1 MAENTITVAK
11 ALTKLKII
19 NRRISD
25 LIEEVVKA
33 MPTHSKTCSLI
44 VSERDINR
52 NHKEAVQ
59 VILNK
64 LAAIKGLQKYYVVL
78 NSNILKSNLE
88 TVITS
93 EYWGELTV
101 AQALTYC
108 ANINVQYKM
117 LDDGVRKAMAQAE
130 TLANNYNRS
139 VFPQGIQG
147 NQDEI
152 KQIMAQPV
160 LLIDADTANAIK
172 LDKEV
177 VYTEL
182 NDLINQSNAVTTIP
196 LPEGTPDFL
205 SMPLQSC

>member
-160 LLIDADTANAIK
+160 LLIDADAAQAIK

-182 NDLINQSNAVTTIP
+182 NDLINQSNAVTIIP

-205 SMPLQSC
+205 NMPLKSC

>member
-19 NRRISD
+19 NRRIND

-59 VILNK
+59 VISNK
-64 LAAIKGLQKYYVVL
+64 LAAIRGLQKYYVVL
-78 NSNILKSNLE
+78 NANILESNLR

-108 ANINVQYKM
+108 ANLNGQYKA
-117 LDDGVRKAMAQAE
+117 LDDGVRRAMSQAE
-130 TLANNYNRS
+130 VLANNYNRS
-139 VFPQGIQG
+139 VFPQGVQG
-147 NQDEI
+147 TQDEVRM
-152 KQIMAQPV
+152 IMAQAV
-160 LLIDADTANAIK
+160 LLIDEDAANTIK

-177 VYTEL
+177 VFTEL
-182 NDLINQSNAVTTIP
+182 NDLINQSNAVTTIA

-205 SMPLQSC
+205 NMPLQAC

>member
-160 LLIDADTANAIK
+160 LLIDADAANAIK

-205 SMPLQSC
+205 NMPLKSC

>member
-1 MAENTITVAK
+1 
-11 ALTKLKII
+11 
-19 NRRISD
+19 
-25 LIEEVVKA
+25 
-33 MPTHSKTCSLI
+33 
-44 VSERDINR
+44 
-52 NHKEAVQ
+52 
-59 VILNK
+59 
-64 LAAIKGLQKYYVVL
+64 
-78 NSNILKSNLE
+78 
-88 TVITS
+88 
-93 EYWGELTV
+93 
-101 AQALTYC
+101 
-108 ANINVQYKM
+108 M

-160 LLIDADTANAIK
+160 LLIDAYAAQAIK

-205 SMPLQSC
+205 NMPLKSC

>member
-117 LDDGVRKAMAQAE
+117 LDDGVRKAMSQAE

-160 LLIDADTANAIK
+160 LLIDADAAQAIK

-205 SMPLQSC
+205 NMPLKSC

>member
-160 LLIDADTANAIK
+160 LLIDADAAQAIK

-205 SMPLQSC
+205 NMPLKSC

>member
-19 NRRISD
+19 NRRVSD

-78 NSNILKSNLE
+78 NSNILKSNIE

-108 ANINVQYKM
+108 ASINVQYKM

-160 LLIDADTANAIK
+160 LLIDADAAQAIK

-205 SMPLQSC
+205 NMPLKSC

>member
-205 SMPLQSC
+205 NMPLKSC